1 MYASG
6 DEVPEASVSGESVKT
21 SARRIATIFACC
33 LVVLPLR
40 SLPRGSSNPVSK
52 LPRYVLW
59 AWERPE
65 DLRFINPQDTAVAFL
80 SNTIHLHDDSVVVRP
95 RFQPLVVP
103 KTTELIAVTRI
114 EVEPHA
120 ALNRRQIEQSAATV
134 ARNASLPRVL
144 AVQVDFDA
152 TRSQRDFYRAL
163 LVDVRERL
171 GPEMPISITALAS
184 WCFDDNWISD
194 LPIDEAVPMLFRMGA
209 DTGEIVARLS
219 SGHDFRSAACRGS
232 LGVSVDEPWTSL
244 PPGRRLYVFQIGP
257 WTAQAE
263 AAFLRRA
270 STWR

>member
-1 MYASG
+1 
-6 DEVPEASVSGESVKT
+6 VKT

-33 LVVLPLR
+33 IVILPLR
-40 SLPRGSSNPVSK
+40 SLPRGRNNQVSK
-52 LPRYVLW
+52 LPQYVLW

-80 SNTIHLHDDSVVVRP
+80 SNTIHLHDDGVVVRP
-95 RFQPLVVP
+95 RLQPLLVP
-103 KTTELIAVTRI
+103 KGTELIAVTRI
-114 EVEPHA
+114 EADPHA
-120 ALNRRQIEQSAATV
+120 ALSWREIEQSAAAV
-134 ARNASLPRVL
+134 ARNASLPHVI

-152 TRSQRDFYRAL
+152 TLSQRDFYRAL

-209 DTGEIVARLS
+209 DTGEIVTRLN
-219 SGHDFRSAACRGS
+219 SGHDFRSAACKGS
-232 LGVSVDEPWTSL
+232 LGVSIDEPWTSL
-244 PPGRRLYVFQIGP
+244 PAGRRLYVFQVGP

-263 AAFLRRA
+263 ATFLWRA